1 MSQQFNVVGQPVEE
15 QRIGPT
21 FLGLVHHM
29 DPLVEEEDL
38 AQAVIPAAIGREHVV
53 LLPGEGFVPE
63 RSHVVPGIIDQFGGF
78 HEHRIREHVHPFG
91 KGKQLGFGIVGSG
104 LAFDNL
110 PVLVPHGSAV
120 AENCHGVTGVIIQI
134 MRSQR
139 VPVLVLQLNERAAE
153 LRQVFINQI
162 IQFVA
167 GKNGLVL
174 DDLYIADGIDDLVVH
189 VPKRRVAKQVG
200 IVVQET
206 RRSNDLSVTD
216 PVNFQQLGALGAQF
230 LYQRILPLRLLG
242 EKARR
247 TRQQAQ

>member
-1 MSQQFNVVGQPVEE
+1 
-15 QRIGPT
+15 
-21 FLGLVHHM
+21 M

-120 AENCHGVTGVIIQI
+120 AENGHGVTGVIIQI

-139 VPVLVLQLNERAAE
+139 VPVLVLQLDERAAE
-153 LRQVFINQI
+153 LCQVFINQI

-189 VPKRRVAKQVG
+189 VPKRRVTKQVG

-206 RRSNDLSVTD
+206 RRSNHLSVTD